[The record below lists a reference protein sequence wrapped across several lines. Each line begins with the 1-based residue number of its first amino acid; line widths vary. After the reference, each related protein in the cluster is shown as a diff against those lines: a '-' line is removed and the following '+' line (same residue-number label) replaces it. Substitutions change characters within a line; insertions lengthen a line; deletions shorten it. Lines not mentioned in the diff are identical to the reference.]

1 MKIFKKIALALLVVL
16 IVMQFIRPDKNLQ
29 EGDVIADFRTE
40 TKPTQEVEAILER
53 ACFDC
58 HTNNTKYPWY
68 AEVAPVSYWLAD
80 HVNEGKGHLN
90 LSEWTSYNV
99 KRKDHKLEE
108 LGEEVEKKHMPLD
121 SYLWVHDEA
130 VLSESDMQIIVDW
143 VNRARSSYKTALD
156 AE

>member
-1 MKIFKKIALALLVVL
+1 MKIFKKIALALLAVL

-29 EGDVIADFRTE
+29 DGDVIADFRAE

-80 HVNEGKGHLN
+80 HVDEGKGHLN
-90 LSEWTSYNV
+90 LSDWKSYTV

-130 VLSESDMQIIVDW
+130 VLSDSDMQIIVDW
-143 VNRARSSYKTALD
+143 VNQARSNYKTALS
-156 AE
+156 EE

>member
-1 MKIFKKIALALLVVL
+1 MKIFKKIALALLAVL
-16 IVMQFIRPDKNLQ
+16 VVMQFIRPDKNLQ
-29 EGDVIADFRTE
+29 EGDVIADFRAE

-90 LSEWTSYNV
+90 LSEWKSYTV

-130 VLSESDMQIIVDW
+130 VLSDSDIQIIVDW
-143 VNRARSSYKTALD
+143 VNQARNNYKAALS
-156 AE
+156 EE